1 MTDFSFSLLKADGM
15 ARRGRID
22 TSRGEI
28 NTPAFM
34 PVGTVGTVKAMYP
47 EQVRDTGAEIVLG
60 NTYHLMLRPGAER
73 VASLGGLH
81 VFMDWARPILTDS
94 GGFQV
99 MSLAKLRKLSETGV
113 TFRSHIDG
121 SAHELTP
128 ERSIEIQTLL
138 DSDIIMQ
145 LDECIALPAERK
157 EMERAME
164 LSLRWAQR
172 SKDAFGRQAH
182 RALFGIVQG
191 GDDPELRSRSAAGLK
206 SIGFDGYAVGGLAVG
221 EPQDVMFRVLGEI
234 TPELPVDRPRY
245 LMGVGKPD
253 DILGGIERGIDMF
266 DCVHPTRAGR
276 HGHAYTRFGVINL
289 KNARHKDDPRP
300 LDEASPNPNSRRFSR
315 AYLHHLV
322 RTEEILGAMILSQ
335 VNLSY
340 YQELCLGARSAIEA
354 GRMSDYAQTTRAGWA
369 RGDLPQIE
377 GN

>member
-1 MTDFSFSLLKADGM
+1 MTDFSFSLINTDGM

-47 EQVRDTGAEIVLG
+47 EQVRETGADILLG

-73 VASLGGLH
+73 VAALGGLH
-81 VFMDWARPILTDS
+81 VFMDWVRPILTDS

-99 MSLAKLRKLSETGV
+99 MSLAKLRKLTEQGV

-145 LDECIALPAERK
+145 LDECIPLPSHRK

-164 LSLRWAQR
+164 LSVRWAQR
-172 SKDAFGRQAH
+172 SKDAFGTQPH
-182 RALFGIVQG
+182 RALFGINQG
-191 GDDPELRSRSAAGLK
+191 GDDPELRSRSAIGLK
-206 SIGFDGYAVGGLAVG
+206 SIGFNGYAVGGLAVG
-221 EPQDVMFRVLGEI
+221 EPQETMFRVLSEI
-234 TPELPVDRPRY
+234 TPELPADKPRY

-300 LDEASPNPNSRRFSR
+300 LDADSPNPNCRRFSR
-315 AYLHHLV
+315 AYLHHLI

-340 YQELCLGARSAIEA
+340 YQELCAGARAAIEA
-354 GRMSDYAQTTRAGWA
+354 DGLSDYAATTRAGWA
-369 RGDLPQIE
+369 QGDLPIHE
-377 GN
+377 GV